1 MEEWNSVVRNL
12 RETSTNPK
20 ETQIIAFFVFQD
32 LKRLKIKEK
41 RKFVERTGS
50 EFISWTAFLETR
62 FDVNLVKDVINDD
75 TFWEMTTKIAK
86 L

>member
-12 RETSTNPK
+12 RETSANPK
-20 ETQIIAFFVFQD
+20 ETQVISFFIFQD
-32 LKRLKIKEK
+32 LKRLKLKEK

-75 TFWEMTTKIAK
+75 TFWEMTTKLAK

>member
-20 ETQIIAFFVFQD
+20 ETQVIAFFIFQD

-50 EFISWTAFLETR
+50 EFISWTAFMETR

-75 TFWEMTTKIAK
+75 TFWEMTTKLAK